1 MHRLILSILTLLFF
15 NVSFSQS
22 VLNPYQSEMDLA
34 YQLHPNVPKGML
46 ESWSFTTTHFAHIE
60 ESVQSSCSGLPKAL
74 TVMGLTEDG
83 KGYFRNNLVNISN
96 LSGYSIADMKQNPQT
111 AILAFAATYEM
122 LLQDFNI
129 TSSNPKDHIE
139 VLEALAEIPLDH
151 NSVNNFALNSHIY
164 SVLSFVAKEANQ
176 SYYNFPNYQIDLA
189 QVFGSTNYAVLSAT
203 DISIADMS
211 ITNAQGNN
219 FIPVQLKSAEYAPA
233 IWNAAPSCNYS
244 SRSGTAVS
252 AITIHT
258 IQGSYA
264 GAISWS
270 QNCSSNVSYHYVVR
284 SSDGQVT
291 QMVLEADKG
300 WHVGS
305 ENPYTIG
312 IEHEGYVSDPS
323 WYTTALYNGS
333 AGICK
338 DVVISGYGINPLRT
352 YYGASSSGVNVLGGC
367 TKIKGH
373 QHFPGGTHTDPGINW
388 DWPRFYHLINDNPTI
403 SPLTTASGTL
413 FDTGGAGANY
423 ANDERELY
431 LIQPAGATNVTI
443 TFNAFDIEA
452 NWDYMFVYDGA
463 TTSSPLIGTYTG
475 TTNPG
480 TLTSNGGSMLIEFRS
495 DCATANAGWEIVW
508 NSTNGGGGGTSDVTA
523 PTAAVSTPNNWKT
536 QDFTAT
542 FTDADETGGSG
553 LDKKLYQVIDFD
565 GSDWRANANNGFFS
579 DNFDQAAIHS
589 DWTNAAGTWNLVGG
603 YLDQSDEAN
612 SNTNIYAALNQN
624 TYNEWFFQYAMK
636 IDGIGT
642 NKRAGFHFMCD
653 DAALSNRGNSY
664 FVWFRTDQNAIQI
677 YKVVNDVFSLELDQ
691 PFTLN
696 DNQWYDIKI
705 AFSKTSGDI
714 DVWVDNAIGAT
725 WNDPSP
731 YTAGDAISFRSGE
744 SLYQVNNLKAYHE
757 HGATE
762 LITIGANSDISHQNI
777 NSTTPAGRVKSIA
790 IDVAKNVSSIAS
802 QDINVDWTAPSL
814 VTGLNDGTAADIDNQ
829 TNNTQLSAN
838 WTASA
843 DTHSDIERYWYAI
856 GTTAGATDVVGWT
869 DNWFNTSFTHT
880 GPSLNF
886 GSTYYVTV
894 KTENGAGLVS
904 SEVSADGITID
915 NPTNPPVAGFTVF
928 NSSIC
933 AGDSILL
940 SNSSS
945 DATTYSWTIN
955 NGATLS
961 SNTAASPYAYI
972 NTTGTY
978 DIELTATGP
987 GGSDV
992 STQSIFVTVDQ
1003 APVAAATPSVFTVE
1017 VNNIV
1022 TFTNQ
1027 STNANGYI
1035 WDFGDGNTSTDA
1047 NPWNTYTS
1055 IGTYTVELIAIN
1067 GNCPNDSTTIT
1078 IEVIN
1083 SSSIEEIDGLSNV
1096 AILPNPNNGQF
1107 ELVLWSDRAMDLA
1120 VDIFDINGKRI
1131 GNIYNQSI
1139 NKGKVVIAVDES
1151 KMNLSSGVYFVNIQS
1166 ENGVFHQCPFAQ
1178 QILTFCQIHL
1188 PM

>member
-1 MHRLILSILTLLFF
+1 MKKQLLLLITILTSNLI
-15 NVSFSQS
+15 FSQAIF
-22 VLNPYQSEMDLA
+22 NAYQQEMDVA
-34 YQLHPNVPKGML
+34 YQMYPSVPKGIL
-46 ESWSFTTTHFAHIE
+46 ESWSFTTTHFSHLE
-60 ESVQSSCSGLPKAL
+60 ESTQESCSGLPKAYS
-74 TVMGLTEDG
+74 VMGLTEDG
-83 KGYFRNNLVNISN
+83 QGYFRNNLVNISN
-96 LSGYSIADMKQNPQT
+96 LSGYSIADIKQSPQT
-111 AILAFAATYEM
+111 AILAFAATYD
-122 LLQDFNI
+122 LLLTDFNI

-151 NSVNNFALNSHIY
+151 NPVNNFALNSHIY
-164 SVLSFVAKEANQ
+164 SVLSFVAKPVNQ
-176 SYYNFPNYQIDLA
+176 AYYDFPSYQIDLA
-189 QVFGSTNYAVLSAT
+189 QVFGATNYAVLSST
-203 DISIADMS
+203 SIDVTNISV
-211 ITNAQGNN
+211 TNGQGTNYA
-219 FIPVQLKSAEYAPA
+219 PLQLKSTEYPPA

-244 SRSGTAVS
+244 SSSGTAVS

-323 WYTTALYNGS
+323 WYTAALYNGS

-352 YYGASSSGVNVLGGC
+352 YYGASGSSVNVLGGC

-373 QHFPGGTHTDPGINW
+373 QHFPVGTHTDPGINW
-388 DWPRFYHLINDNPTI
+388 DWPRFYHLINDNPAI

-413 FDTGGAGANY
+413 YDTGGPTGTY
-423 ANDERELY
+423 TEDERELY

-495 DCATANAGWEIVW
+495 DCATNNPGWEIVW

-523 PTAAVSTPNNWKT
+523 PIATVSTPNNWKT

-565 GSDWRANANNGFFS
+565 GSDWRANDNNGFFS
-579 DNFDQAAIHS
+579 DNFDQTGIHS
-589 DWTNAAGTWNLVGG
+589 EWTNASGTWTLVGG

-612 SNTNIYAALNQN
+612 ANTNIYADLNQN
-624 TYNEWFFQYAMK
+624 THNEWFFQYAMK
-636 IDGIGT
+636 IDGGAANV

-653 DAALSNRGNSY
+653 DATLSNRGNSY
-664 FVWFRTDQNAIQI
+664 FVWFRTDNNKIQI

-696 DNQWYDIKI
+696 DNQWYDVKI
-705 AFSKTSGDI
+705 AYSKTSGDI

-725 WNDPSP
+725 WNDPAP
-731 YTAGDAISFRSGE
+731 YTVGNAISFRSGE

-757 HGATE
+757 HAATE
-762 LITIGANSDISHQNI
+762 LITVGSNADIRYQNT
-777 NSTTPAGRVKSIA
+777 NSTTPSGRVKSIA

-802 QDINVDWTAPSL
+802 QDINVDWTTPTLPSS
-814 VTGLNDGTAADIDNQ
+814 LNDGTAADIDNQ

-838 WTASA
+838 WTAST
-843 DTHSDIERYWYAI
+843 DSHSDIERYWYAI
-856 GTTAGATDVVGWT
+856 GSTVGATDVVNWT

-880 GPSLNF
+880 GLSLNF

-894 KTENGAGLVS
+894 KTENGAGLIS
-904 SEVSADGITID
+904 TEVTSDGVTID
-915 NPTNPPVAGFTVF
+915 SPTNPPVAGFTVF

-945 DATTYSWTIN
+945 DATTYAWTID

-978 DIELTATGP
+978 NIELTAIGP

-1003 APVAAATPSVFTVE
+1003 APVAAATPSLFTVE

-1027 STNANGYI
+1027 STNANGYT
-1035 WDFGDGNTSTDA
+1035 WDFGDGNSSTDA

-1055 IGTYTVELIAIN
+1055 VGTYTVELTAIN
-1067 GNCPNDSTTIT
+1067 GNCPDDVTTIT

-1083 SSSIEEIDGLSNV
+1083 SSSIDEIEGLSKV
-1096 AILPNPNNGQF
+1096 SILPNPNNGQF
-1107 ELVLWSDRAMDLA
+1107 ELVLWADKSMDLDVA
-1120 VDIFDINGKRI
+1120 IFDINGKRI
-1131 GNIYNQSI
+1131 GNIFNQTI
-1139 NKGKVVIAVDES
+1139 NKGKLNITVDES
-1151 KMNLSSGVYFVNIQS
+1151 KINLSSGVYFVNIQS
-1166 ENGVFHQCPFAQ
+1166 EKGVFNQRVIIQ
-1178 QILTFCQIHL
+1178 KD
-1188 PM
+1188 

>member
-1 MHRLILSILTLLFF
+1 MNKLILSLVTLFIC
-15 NVSFSQS
+15 NISFSQAI
-22 VLNPYQSEMDLA
+22 LNPYQQEMDLA
-34 YQLHPNVPKGML
+34 YQLHPNVPKGVL
-46 ESWSFTTTHFAHIE
+46 EGWSFTMTHFAHLE
-60 ESVQSSCSGLPKAL
+60 ESIQASCSGLPKAY

-83 KGYFRNNLVNISN
+83 QGYFRNNLVNISN

-122 LLQDFNI
+122 LLVDFNI
-129 TSSNPKDHIE
+129 SSANPKDHFEIF
-139 VLEALAEIPLDH
+139 EAMAEIPLDH
-151 NSVNNFALNSHIY
+151 NPVNNYALNSHIY
-164 SVLSFVAKEANQ
+164 SVLSFVAKPTNQ
-176 SYYNFPNYQIDLA
+176 SYYNFPAYQIDLA
-189 QVFGSTNYAVLSAT
+189 QVFGATNYSVLSAT
-203 DISIADMS
+203 AVTA
-211 ITNAQGNN
+211 TNESVSNGQGVSYAP
-219 FIPVQLKSAEYAPA
+219 IQAKSAEYGPA
-233 IWNAAPSCNYS
+233 IWNPAPSCNYS

-291 QMVLEADKG
+291 QMVLEANKA

-312 IEHEGYVSDPS
+312 IEHEGYVTDAS

-338 DVVISGYGINPLRT
+338 DVVTSGYGINPLRT
-352 YYGASSSGVNVLGGC
+352 YYGTSGSSVNVLGGC

-388 DWPRFYHLINDNPTI
+388 NWPRFYHLINDNPAI

-413 FDTGGAGANY
+413 FDTGGASGSY
-423 ANDERELY
+423 TEDERELY
-431 LIQPAGATNVTI
+431 LIQPPGATNVTI
-443 TFNAFDIEA
+443 TFNSFDIEA

-480 TLTSNGGSMLIEFRS
+480 TLTSNGGAILIEFRS
-495 DCATANAGWEIVW
+495 DCATNNPGWEIVW
-508 NSTNGGGGGTSDVTA
+508 NSSTSGGGGTTDVTA
-523 PTAAVSTPNNWKT
+523 PIATVATPNNWKT

-542 FTDADETGGSG
+542 FTDTDETGGSG

-579 DNFDQAAIHS
+579 DNFDQAAIHA
-589 DWTNAAGTWNLVGG
+589 DWTDASGNWNLVGG

-612 SNTNIYAALNQN
+612 TNTNIYATLNQN
-624 TYNEWFFQYAMK
+624 NHNEWFYQYAMK
-636 IDGIGT
+636 IDGAAT
-642 NKRAGFHFMCD
+642 NVNKRAGFHFMCD
-653 DAALSNRGNSY
+653 DATLSNRGNSY
-664 FVWFRTDQNAIQI
+664 FVWFRTDNNKIQI

-725 WNDPSP
+725 WNDASP
-731 YTAGDAISFRSGE
+731 YTTGNAISFRSGE
-744 SLYQVNNLKAYHE
+744 SLYQVNNIKAYHE

-762 LITIGANSDISHQNI
+762 LITIGTNADISHQNT
-777 NSTTPAGRVKSIA
+777 NSTTPSGKVKSVA

-802 QDINVDWTAPSL
+802 QDINVDWTTPSL
-814 VTGLNDGTAADIDNQ
+814 VSALQDGTAADIDNQ

-838 WTASA
+838 WTAST

-856 GTTAGATDVVGWT
+856 GSTAGATDIVNWT
-869 DNWFNTSFTHT
+869 DNWFNTTFTHT
-880 GPSLNF
+880 GLSLNA

-894 KTENGAGLVS
+894 KTENGAGLIS
-904 SEVSADGITID
+904 SNVTSDGVTID
-915 NPTNPPVAGFTVF
+915 SPTNPPVAGFTVF

-933 AGDSILL
+933 AGESIQL

-945 DATTYSWTIN
+945 DATTYAWTIN

-961 SNTAASPYAYI
+961 SSTAANPSAFI
-972 NTTGTY
+972 TSTGTY
-978 DIELTATGP
+978 DIQLTATGP
-987 GGSDV
+987 GGTDV
-992 STQSIFVTVDQ
+992 STQSVMITVDQ
-1003 APVAAATPSVFTVE
+1003 APVAAGTPSLFTVE

-1027 STNANGYI
+1027 SSNANGYI
-1035 WDFGDGNTSTDA
+1035 WNFGDGNTSTDLA
-1047 NPWNTYTS
+1047 PWNTYTNVG
-1055 IGTYTVELIAIN
+1055 IYGVELIAIN
-1067 GNCPNDSTTIT
+1067 GNCPNDTTIIT

-1083 SSSIEEIDGLSNV
+1083 SIGIAEIEGLSNV
-1096 AILPNPNNGQF
+1096 SILPNPNNGQF
-1107 ELVLWSDRAMDLA
+1107 ELVLWADKSMDLD
-1120 VDIFDINGKRI
+1120 VTIFDLNGKKIGDIF
-1131 GNIYNQSI
+1131 NQSI
-1139 NKGKVVIAVDES
+1139 NKGKVNISVDES
-1151 KMNLSSGVYFVNIQS
+1151 KINLSSGVYFVNIQS
-1166 ENGVFHQCPFAQ
+1166 DSGVFNQRIIIQ
-1178 QILTFCQIHL
+1178 KD
-1188 PM
+1188 